1 MTLEQLSPRPVE
13 STPDRDRRT
22 AHLED
27 AGPLLDVLSSQTAR
41 EILGVV
47 RESPATPSDIADE
60 LDVSLQAVTYHL
72 SRLQGVDLLAPVG
85 VKYSQKGREMS
96 LYDLSAESV
105 TVSFAEPP
113 K

>member
-1 MTLEQLSPRPVE
+1 MTLEQLSPTPVE

-22 AHLED
+22 ARLED

-41 EILGVV
+41 EILDVV
-47 RESPATPSDIADE
+47 RESPSTPSDIAAE

-72 SRLQGVDLLAPVG
+72 SRLQSVDLLAPVG
-85 VKYSQKGREMS
+85 VKYSQKGREMNV
-96 LYDLSAESV
+96 YDLSAESV